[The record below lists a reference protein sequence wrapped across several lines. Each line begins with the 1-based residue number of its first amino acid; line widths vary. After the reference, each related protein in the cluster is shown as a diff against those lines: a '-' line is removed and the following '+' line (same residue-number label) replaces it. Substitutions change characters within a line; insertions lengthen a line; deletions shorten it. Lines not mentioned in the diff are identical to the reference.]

1 MADLLLDGN
10 VKASWVPTI
19 SNIAAPTAVELTAGT
34 ALEQRL
40 TPDGLDISFDT
51 DMIDNSAL
59 GSTYSTELVGRSKVS
74 ITLKYKAATGASDPV
89 ATALVY
95 AANGYLVV
103 RRGTSAATAF
113 AASQKVEVYPV
124 QIGRPNPDAPAPNS
138 IQTITVRMGSTGDP
152 RGWDNPATVA

>member
-10 VKASWVPTI
+10 VKVSWVATI
-19 SNIAAPTAVELTAGT
+19 ASLAAPTTAELNAGT
-34 ALEQRL
+34 SLEQRL

-51 DMIDNSAL
+51 EMIDNSAL

-74 ITLKYKAATGASDPV
+74 ITIKYKALSSGVDSV

-103 RRGTSAATAF
+103 RRGLVATTAF
-113 AASQKVEVYPV
+113 AAAQKVEVYPSQV
-124 QIGRPNPDAPAPNS
+124 GRPNPDAPAPNS
-138 IQTITVRMGSTGDP
+138 IQTVSIRMGTTADP
-152 RGWDNPATVA
+152 RAWDNPATVA

>member
-10 VKASWVPTI
+10 VKVSWVATI
-19 SNIAAPTAVELTAGT
+19 ASLAAPTTAELNAGT
-34 ALEQRL
+34 SLEQRL

-51 DMIDNSAL
+51 EMIDNSAL

-74 ITLKYKAATGASDPV
+74 ITIKYKALSSGVDSV

-103 RRGTSAATAF
+103 RRG
-113 AASQKVEVYPV
+113 
-124 QIGRPNPDAPAPNS
+124 
-138 IQTITVRMGSTGDP
+138 
-152 RGWDNPATVA
+152 